1 MPEPASTRRPFGNE
15 DGEHVQ
21 GSRIPTAS
29 SPRDGSDVSGRRS
42 LVVRG
47 ELDLDTGQRL
57 RTDLYRALADTAA
70 GLDLDL
76 RGVDFCDCSGLNLLL
91 GLRQHAVHQ
100 GKTVVIRHSSPVV
113 DRLLELT
120 GTRSLFTPPEPEPE
134 PEPESRPESEPRP
147 EPVATPRPVVHEANR
162 PEGSDQELQIV
173 VAQLRRAMRTRPTID
188 LARGILMSTFNL
200 SAEAAWDALVTASQN
215 TNTKLHVLAGDVVGT
230 VKGAAL
236 PDTVRK
242 QLDAAITKASRAH
255 AARPAHTAPRA
266 ESLPD
271 LAVSAVDPSPPADG
285 VP

>member
-1 MPEPASTRRPFGNE
+1 MPEPASTRQPFDDEG
-15 DGEHVQ
+15 GEHSQ
-21 GSRIPTAS
+21 GSRIPMVS
-29 SPRDGSDVSGRRS
+29 SPRDGSAVGGRRS

-57 RTDLYRALADTAA
+57 RIDLYRALTDTAA

-91 GLRQHAVHQ
+91 SLRQHAVEQ
-100 GKTVVIRHSSPVV
+100 GKTVFIRHSNSAV

-120 GTRSLFTPPEPEPE
+120 GTAGLFAAPEPEPE
-134 PEPESRPESEPRP
+134 PAPRSE
-147 EPVATPRPVVHEANR
+147 ETPCPVVHEANQ
-162 PEGSDQELQIV
+162 PEGSGQDLQVV

-200 SAEAAWDALVTASQN
+200 SPEAAWDALVTASQN

-230 VKGAAL
+230 VHGTAL

-242 QLDAAITKASRAH
+242 QLDAAITKASRTH
-255 AARPAHTAPRA
+255 AARPAHTGPRT

-271 LAVSAVDPSPPADG
+271 LAVSAVDPSPPTDG